1 MSCIGEVQEWLN
13 WPLSKSGEPQ
23 GSEGS
28 NPSLS
33 AKFISI
39 GILMQ
44 DSLFTKIIKGEI
56 PSHKIYEDDK
66 TLAFLSI
73 YPSVPGH
80 TLVIPKTQVVSLWD
94 LNNDDYVAVMQT
106 TQKVALRLKEVLG
119 TERVG
124 EKVIG
129 LDVPH
134 AHVHLVP
141 FTTPEEYYAKETTN
155 EPNHA
160 ALSAMADRLK
170 F

>member
-1 MSCIGEVQEWLN
+1 MN
-13 WPLSKSGEPQ
+13 
-23 GSEGS
+23 
-28 NPSLS
+28 
-33 AKFISI
+33 
-39 GILMQ
+39 

-73 YPSVPGH
+73 YPSVEGH
-80 TLVIPKTQVVSLWD
+80 TLVIPKTQKETLWELD
-94 LNNDDYVAVMQT
+94 EADYQAVMAT
-106 TQKVALRLKEVLG
+106 THKVALRLLEVLG

-134 AHVHLVP
+134 AHVHLIP
-141 FTTPEEYYAKETTN
+141 FTTPAEYYAKETTE

-160 ALSAMADRLK
+160 ALAAVADRLK